1 MIISLFFLIIFLC
14 YPWCE
19 AGILTPKGHKGESM
33 KQILKV
39 ALTGLI
45 TVFLTVNLG
54 LTAWMDQGENRK
66 VIYQVDENYPPYTY
80 THQDYIYGFDPD
92 LTNLVFNAQDYEVVY
107 SHDTWN
113 VIYERLVRGEIDLGG
128 IIAVTEERKKEVL
141 FSDILFN
148 SYVAIY
154 TKKDFESIEI
164 ADLSR
169 LKVGVGKSYYTEG
182 LLRDTLKIYN
192 YEAYTDMN
200 QAIEDLNSGRIDA
213 IFENQQLMDNLLIE
227 LSYKGEIVP
236 QISNLYPRGHAYAI
250 STKRPDLVT
259 YINNRIE
266 KLKTSGVFEE
276 VYMKYFYEHSGW
288 YETQRRNTL
297 LIIYIS
303 IILAIILVIVAMR
316 QYIKHLKRKLSAN
329 YTELSKAYEELTD
342 ANEELRITEEELQ
355 EQYEEIQAQYEEI
368 QMQYQKIEK
377 SKNDLEMSEE
387 RYKLVSEGAND
398 CIWDWDVEQNVAFVS
413 ERWKNLI
420 GADTSY
426 VEDYFATWMDNIS
439 EEDLDYVSTYLEN
452 LMENDTQR
460 FEIEYLLKS
469 NKWIQTTGKV
479 LRDASGK
486 AIRLA
491 GSHTD
496 ITSRKNHDH
505 TIYTMAY
512 YDRLTGLPNRVML
525 SEYIASTFED
535 HYAKDEVV
543 AILYIEL
550 DNFKHIN
557 DTLGHDFGDEVLK
570 FVAFKLS
577 EKLGSK
583 AFIARHGGDEFF
595 IVTRKMIQKE
605 DIQHIIDDVGH
616 IFNRLWPLKEHEIFL
631 AASIGVVIIPHDCSS
646 VGDVYKNID
655 AAMYEAKKSGK
666 GTYRFFNKEMLKSL
680 EIRTELE
687 NNLRK
692 AIDNSEFELYYQP
705 YFDANSERLMG
716 AEALI
721 RWIHPMVGIIS
732 PDKFI
737 PVAEE
742 TGLIV
747 PIGEWV
753 IEEAMKGI
761 KERPVAL
768 PISINI
774 AEKQLASK
782 GFAEKL
788 FEIIKKY
795 DVDPKLVQLEITESS
810 VMNNIGENIKVLK
823 DIKTMGIRISL
834 DDFGTGYSS
843 LSYMQRLPIDT
854 LKIDKSF
861 IDEINTLEDQNTIVG
876 DIISIAHRLNMET
889 IAEGVET
896 INQVEYLRFNECDAL
911 QGYYYSKPLPK
922 EEFETLFKK

>member
-1 MIISLFFLIIFLC
+1 MIFLC
-14 YPWCE
+14 YPWSDT
-19 AGILTPKGHKGESM
+19 GIFTPKGHKGDVM
-33 KQILKV
+33 KQIIRM
-39 ALTGLI
+39 GLI
-45 TVFLTVNLG
+45 GLLSLCLTVTVG
-54 LTAWMDQGENRK
+54 LNAWIDYGEKSEETRQ
-66 VIYQVDENYPPYTY
+66 VIYQVDKNYPPYTY
-80 THQDYIYGFDPD
+80 IHQDYIHGFDPD
-92 LTNLVFNAQDYEVVY
+92 LTNLVFNSKDYEVVY
-107 SHDTWN
+107 SYDTWD
-113 VIYERLVRGEIDLGG
+113 VVYERLVRGEIDLGG

-154 TKKDFESIEI
+154 TKNDFERIEI
-164 ADLSR
+164 SDLSR
-169 LKVGVGKSYYTEG
+169 LKIGVGKSYYTEG

-200 QAIEDLNSGRIDA
+200 RAIEDLNSGRIDV

-227 LSYKGEIVP
+227 LSLKGEISP
-236 QISNLYPRGHAYAI
+236 QITNLYPRGHAYAI
-250 STKRPDLVT
+250 SVKRADLVT

-266 KLKTSGVFEE
+266 KLKKSGVFEE
-276 VYMKYFYEHSGW
+276 VYMKYFYEHSDV
-288 YETQRRNTL
+288 YETQRRNTFMVV
-297 LIIYIS
+297 YFS
-303 IILAIILVIVAMR
+303 IFIVIMMAFVGMR
-316 QYIKHLKRKLSAN
+316 LYIKHLKRKLNAN
-329 YTELSKAYEELTD
+329 YLEISKAYEELMD
-342 ANEELRITEEELQ
+342 ANEELRMTEEELQ
-355 EQYEEIQAQYEEI
+355 EQYEEIQRQYR
-368 QMQYQKIEK
+368 KIEK
-377 SKNDLEMSEE
+377 VNNDLEISEE
-387 RYKLVSEGAND
+387 RYKLVSEGSND
-398 CIWDWDVEQNVAFVS
+398 CIWDWDIDQNIAFVS

-420 GADTSY
+420 GAQTSY
-426 VEDYFATWMDNIS
+426 VENYYFTWMDSIS
-439 EEDLDYVSTYLEN
+439 EEDYDYVKTFIEN
-452 LMENDTQR
+452 LMYNDTQR

-479 LRDASGK
+479 LRDTAGK

-525 SEYIASTFED
+525 SEYIASIFED
-535 HYAKDEVV
+535 HYTKDEVV

-583 AFIARHGGDEFF
+583 AFVARHGGDEFF

-605 DIQHIIDDVGH
+605 DIQEIIDDVGM

-631 AASIGVVIIPHDCSS
+631 AASIGVVTIPYDCSS

-666 GTYRFFNKEMLKSL
+666 GTYRFFSKEMLKSL
-680 EIRTELE
+680 EDRTELE

-692 AIDNSEFELYYQP
+692 AIDNNEFELYYQP
-705 YFDANSERLMG
+705 YFDANSENIVG

-753 IEEAMKGI
+753 IEEAVKAI
-761 KERPVAL
+761 KERQMDL

-782 GFAEKL
+782 GFTEKL
-788 FEIIKKY
+788 LNIIKKY
-795 DVDPKLVQLEITESS
+795 DIEPKCVRLEITESS
-810 VMNNIGENIKVLK
+810 VMNNISENIKVLM
-823 DIKTMGIRISL
+823 DIKALGIKISL

-843 LSYMQRLPIDT
+843 LSYMQRLPIDI

-861 IDEINTLEDQNTIVG
+861 IDEINTLEDKKTIVG

-889 IAEGVET
+889 IAEGVES
-896 INQVEYLRFNECDAL
+896 INQVEYLRYNECDAL
-911 QGYYYSKPLPK
+911 QGYYFSKPMAK
-922 EEFETLFKK
+922 SAFETFIKEQK